1 MADFFSSKRYGKMNY
16 IYAENG
22 SGGQARKQIVL
33 VGKVSAK

>member
-1 MADFFSSKRYGKMNY
+1 MGKLNY

-33 VGKVSAK
+33 VRKVSAN